1 MTHRMPKF
9 LQGLKPTLH
18 ISHRGGA
25 LLAPENTLHAFR
37 MAVERYHTQML
48 ELDVHLTRDGEVVV
62 AHDAT
67 LDRCTDGTGPI
78 SALTLSELRRLDAGF
93 RFTPDGGR
101 TFPFRGKGVR
111 VPTLREVLL
120 AFPGLRINLEM
131 KPVTPGTEEVL
142 HQVLSAERALELV
155 CMGSEHDSVGERL
168 FARMPDAC
176 HFYPRDAL
184 AAYVIGL
191 RSGETPEVD
200 PRYTVLDMPLYF
212 GEVRLVDEGFLRT
225 VASHGKWVNVWT
237 VDDPA
242 EMRRLVA
249 EGVGGI
255 MTDRPDLLRQVLDA
269 ASPASQAR

>member
-1 MTHRMPKF
+1 MERPLPPF

-37 MAVERYHTQML
+37 MAVERFRTQML
-48 ELDVHLTRDGEVVV
+48 ELDVHVTRDGELVV

-67 LDRCTDGTGPI
+67 LDRCTDGSGPLA
-78 SALTLSELRRLDAGF
+78 ALTLAELQRLDAGF
-93 RFTPDGGR
+93 HFTPDEGR
-101 TFPFRGKGVR
+101 AFPFRGQGVR
-111 VPTLREVLL
+111 IPMLREVLR

-131 KPVTPGTEEVL
+131 KPETPGTEDTLYDVL
-142 HQVLSAERALELV
+142 RQEHALERV
-155 CMGSEHDSVGERL
+155 CMGSEHDSVAERL
-168 FARMPDAC
+168 VARMPDTC

-184 AAYVIGL
+184 AAYVLTL
-191 RSGETPEVD
+191 RSGEQPPVD
-200 PRYTVLDMPLYF
+200 PRYTVIDMPLYF
-212 GEVRLVDEGFLRT
+212 GEVRLVDEELLRT
-225 VASHGKWVNVWT
+225 AASHGKWVNVWT
-237 VDDPA
+237 VDDPD

-269 ASPASQAR
+269 PSP